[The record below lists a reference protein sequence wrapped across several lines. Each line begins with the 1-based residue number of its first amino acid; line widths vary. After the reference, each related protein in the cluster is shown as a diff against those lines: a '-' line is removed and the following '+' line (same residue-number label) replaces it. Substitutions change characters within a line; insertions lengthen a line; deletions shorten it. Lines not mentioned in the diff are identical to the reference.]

1 MRIIVLAFALLL
13 GACSNSALTVGLKS
27 DSSYAITQTFQK
39 VLEENK
45 AGFTGTWYNS
55 KTKTSGTVTVISTY
69 YRYNRPC
76 REFVATIHGT
86 KGSVNRY
93 GDACRYGAHNW
104 KLINF

>member
-1 MRIIVLAFALLL
+1 MRILVLGFALLL
-13 GACSNSALTVGLKS
+13 GACSNSALTVGLGS
-27 DSSYAITQTFQK
+27 DSSYAMTQTFQK

-45 AGFTGTWYNS
+45 AGFTGTWYNA
-55 KTKTSGTVTVISTY
+55 KTNTSGTVTVISTY

-86 KGSVNRY
+86 KGSTNRY

-104 KLINF
+104 KLIKF